1 MKLKLTLAT
10 VLAAIFVVAGGCG
23 GGDDS
28 SSADEQKDIDD
39 ITALVADINAA
50 SKDKD
55 ALAACGLMQPSGVTE
70 VFNTQSQCVR
80 ETKKILEQNGADDPV
95 LKIEDIEIEGETAKV
110 TFENNAGG
118 APIDLVKE
126 GGKWYVPL
134 GGDDAAAST
143 GPTDE

>member
-10 VLAAIFVVAGGCG
+10 VLAATLVAIAGCG

-28 SSADEQKDIDD
+28 SSTDEQQDIDE

-50 SKDKD
+50 SKSKD

-80 ETKKILEQNGADDPV
+80 ETKKVLAQNSGDDPV
-95 LKIEDIEIEGETAKV
+95 LKADDIVIEGETAKV

-118 APIDLVKE
+118 APIELVKE

-134 GGDDAAAST
+134 SST
-143 GPTDE
+143 EATPELQDEQ